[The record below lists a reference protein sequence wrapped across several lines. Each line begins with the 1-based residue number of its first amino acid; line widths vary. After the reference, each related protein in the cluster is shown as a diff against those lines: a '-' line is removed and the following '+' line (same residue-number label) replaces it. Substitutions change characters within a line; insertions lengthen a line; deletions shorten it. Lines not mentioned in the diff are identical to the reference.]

1 MSGKVHSGRNDD
13 KQSQQNKKEPNLG
26 QKEARQQQQSDS
38 ELEQMGD
45 RSSKSGKDKRQ
56 QG

>member
-1 MSGKVHSGRNDD
+1 MSGKIHSDRNDD
-13 KQSQQNKKEPNLG
+13 KPSQQKKKEPNLG
-26 QKEARQQQQSDS
+26 QKEARQQQQSDT

-45 RSSKSGKDKRQ
+45 RSSKAGKDKRQ